1 MNVIALVGRANVG
14 KSTLF
19 NRLCGGRDALVHDQ
33 PGLTRDR
40 RYGVC
45 NRDSLRATVVDTGG
59 MMEESALARLV
70 DEQVELALTEAD
82 LALLLVDAK
91 FGFGGVEDE
100 IAGRLRKL
108 GKDAVVVLNKS
119 DVLSDESLL
128 HETSRLGFGNGVSI
142 SALSGLGIPELLESI
157 KDRLPVSETDHEVS
171 DGIRVALVGRSNVG
185 KSTLINTIVQS
196 KRCIVFDEIGTT
208 RDSVD
213 VPIQRSEGNY
223 VFIDTAGIRRKG
235 RVSNVLE
242 KFSIVSAFRAMDRAQ
257 VALLLVDATEGIVDQ
272 DLHIL
277 QYAFES
283 GTGIL
288 VVANKWDSV
297 GSYEKQQFESTISRK
312 LRFADWLDIR
322 YISALN
328 GTGVDA
334 LFAPINRIHA
344 AGKFE
349 VSTSELNQV
358 LESAVRANSPP
369 TVGRHQIKLRYA
381 HRIGTYPPSIM
392 IHGNQTE
399 NLPRQYI
406 RYLEGRF
413 REELGLHGLPVVLKF
428 KSSSNPFKDRRNVL
442 SPRQRKRR
450 DRLIRHRVKR

>member
-45 NRDSLRATVVDTGG
+45 NRDSLRVTVVDTGG
-59 MMEESALARLV
+59 MMEESSLSPLV
-70 DEQVELALTEAD
+70 DEQVELALEEAD

-91 FGFGGVEDE
+91 LGFGGVEDD
-100 IAGRLRKL
+100 IAGKLRKL
-108 GKDAVVVLNKS
+108 GKVAIVVLNKS
-119 DVLSDESLL
+119 DVLTDESLL
-128 HETSRLGFGNGVSI
+128 HETSRLGFGSGVSI
-142 SALSGLGIPELLESI
+142 SALSGQGIQELLESI
-157 KDRLPVSETDHEVS
+157 RNRLPESETDHEVAE
-171 DGIRVALVGRSNVG
+171 GIRVALVGRSNVG

-213 VPIQRSEGNY
+213 VPVQRREGDY

-242 KFSIVSAFRAMDRAQ
+242 KFSILSAFRAMDRAQ
-257 VALLLVDATEGIVDQ
+257 VALLMVDATEGIVDQ

-277 QYAFES
+277 QYALES

-288 VVANKWDSV
+288 LVANKWDSV
-297 GSYEKQQFESTISRK
+297 GSYEKQQFETTLARK
-312 LRFADWLDIR
+312 TRFADWMDVR
-322 YISALN
+322 YVSALK
-328 GTGVDA
+328 GSGVDA
-334 LFAPINRIHA
+334 LFAPINRIYE

-358 LESAVRANSPP
+358 LENAVRSNSPP
-369 TVGRHQIKLRYA
+369 TVRRHQIKLRYA
-381 HRIGTYPPSIM
+381 HRIGSHPPSIM

-399 NLPRQYI
+399 HLPRQYI

-413 REELGLHGLPVVLKF
+413 RDELGLQGLPVVLKF
-428 KSSSNPFKDRRNVL
+428 KSSANPFKDRRNVL